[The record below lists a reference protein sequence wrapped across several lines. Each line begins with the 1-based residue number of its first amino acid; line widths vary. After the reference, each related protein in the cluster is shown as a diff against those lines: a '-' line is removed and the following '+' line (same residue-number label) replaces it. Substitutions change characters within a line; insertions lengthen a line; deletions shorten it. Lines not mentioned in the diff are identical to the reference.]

1 MSTRWIPGIDG
12 CPVGWVAVAQPEVSR
27 PSAAVRAVVVPRLE
41 CLLPEFR
48 ELRVAGIDTITAPQ
62 GDT

>member
-1 MSTRWIPGIDG
+1 MAAPA
-12 CPVGWVAVAQPEVSR
+12 GWVAVAQPEVSR
-27 PSAAVRAVVVPRLE
+27 PFAELRAVVVPRLE